1 MPHKQTCIV
10 DACDQD
16 SKQHFQSKNKKTW
29 QLLIMLKH
37 IFPHITTVKWKDK
50 NGEGI
55 FLLGKHEAKLMLYVT
70 FLVVVQLQKLSVNE
84 NQRWKRLAK
93 DASDIL
99 F

>member
-1 MPHKQTCIV
+1 MVI
-10 DACDQD
+10 
-16 SKQHFQSKNKKTW
+16 
-29 QLLIMLKH
+29 IIH

-50 NGEGI
+50 NAEGI
-55 FLLGKHEAKLMLYVT
+55 FLLGKHEVKLMLYMT

-84 NQRWKRLAK
+84 NQSWERLAK